1 MGFFEPKI
9 PIRVNFEGLWNGE
22 CWHVFGHLEHF
33 TAIWYIL
40 WPFGNLVVI
49 WYIFPRFGILCQK
62 IWQPCS
68 KACTD
73 NCTGRK
79 KNTFERPC
87 AEETLSFLFSRNDI
101 LPHKVDTI
109 IFLLPY
115 QRD

>member
-1 MGFFEPKI
+1 LGKFWRALEWRMLACFWPFGTFY
-9 PIRVNFEGLWNGE
+9 
-22 CWHVFGHLEHF
+22 GHLVYF
-33 TAIWYIL
+33 MA
-40 WPFGNLVVI
+40 FGNLVVI